1 MGFEVYPLYVLPNFH
16 LFFFFV
22 NNKGLQ
28 IISHQTLQDFWLKGP
43 IYSVTR

>member
-1 MGFEVYPLYVLPNFH
+1 MGFEVYPLYVLPNFN

-28 IISHQTLQDFWLKGP
+28 IISHQTLQDFCLKGP